1 MVKNIKLNTFFFKE
15 YVKIAEK
22 NTYSAYVPTGNG
34 GIWCIADYME
44 KMKAGSIKKLKSLEK
59 TKKTENINLAKI
71 GIQKIM
77 EKYFENSDFSMEN
90 IKKIMEFSQNK
101 VIFEKTKFQKFYKKE
116 KSFESESLYSQTI
129 IMIDKNNMIVGNSG
143 KTALVIYRK
152 NKILEKISE
161 EEVKKIKLEKN
172 DYLLVGSP
180 EFWKIVNENE
190 FSEIYI
196 DVKSKENIE
205 KNLIE
210 QIEGMEK
217 NLNKVIPFFS
227 IFVED
232 IEIEKNYELLESEIG
247 EVEKKQERTIKFIF
261 LAIIF
266 IFMLISVKGN
276 ILRNQL
282 EKQKTAN
289 VENIENIKNDFAKQI
304 VGKVEEKI
312 REKIDFLRNDLVMK
326 VGLEKSGNRWENIEC
341 NEEKVLVG
349 NKSGNEKEKEN
360 IVENV
365 EIKNRNLENL
375 GKNQN
380 VELKEIKNVE
390 KSSNQEVKK
399 KISKN
404 EKYNR
409 KNASVSNRSFRKKRN
424 LKNDKILQLEKEI
437 EQNWEIL
444 GRDKN
449 GNNFGEV

>member
-326 VGLEKSGNRWENIEC
+326 VGLEKSGNRWENIER
-341 NEEKVLVG
+341 NE
-349 NKSGNEKEKEN
+349 
-360 IVENV
+360 
-365 EIKNRNLENL
+365 
-375 GKNQN
+375 
-380 VELKEIKNVE
+380 
-390 KSSNQEVKK
+390 
-399 KISKN
+399 
-404 EKYNR
+404 
-409 KNASVSNRSFRKKRN
+409 
-424 LKNDKILQLEKEI
+424 
-437 EQNWEIL
+437 
-444 GRDKN
+444 
-449 GNNFGEV
+449 